1 MTIWMWAVVIVI
13 LIVAELLTV
22 DLLFASLAI
31 SATAAL
37 IANALGYEMPVQ
49 GIAFALF
56 ATLSLLFL
64 RPIALKHLKK
74 EVPGYATNMDALIGA
89 PALALTE
96 VDLNGGQIK
105 LNGEVWSARSAAGTI
120 STNTQLSVVSIEGAT
135 ALVVAKDS

>member
-1 MTIWMWAVVIVI
+1 MTIWMWAVVVVI

-31 SATAAL
+31 SAAAAL
-37 IANALGYEMPVQ
+37 TANALGYEMPVQ

-56 ATLSLLFL
+56 ATLSLFFL

-74 EVPGYATNMDALIGA
+74 EVPGFATNMDALIGA

-96 VDLNGGQIK
+96 VNLNGGQIK
-105 LNGEVWSARSAAGTI
+105 LNGEVWSARSASGTI

>member
-13 LIVAELLTV
+13 LIVVELLTV

-31 SATAAL
+31 AATAAL
-37 IANALGYEMPVQ
+37 IANALGYEMPLQ

-74 EVPGYATNMDALIGA
+74 EVPGFATNMDALVGA
-89 PALALTE
+89 PAIALTE
-96 VDLNGGQIK
+96 VGPNGGQIK
-105 LNGEVWSARSAAGTI
+105 LNGEVWTARSAAGTF

-135 ALVVAKDS
+135 ALVVAKNS

>member
-31 SATAAL
+31 SAAAAL
-37 IANALGYEMPVQ
+37 TANALGYEMPVQ

-56 ATLSLLFL
+56 ATLSLFFL

-74 EVPGYATNMDALIGA
+74 EVPGFATNMDALIGA

-96 VDLNGGQIK
+96 VNLNGGQIK

>member
-1 MTIWMWAVVIVI
+1 MTIWMWAVIIAV

-31 SATAAL
+31 SAAAAL
-37 IANALGYEMPVQ
+37 IANALGFEMPIQ

-74 EVPGYATNMDALIGA
+74 EVPGYATNMDALVGA

-96 VDLNGGQIK
+96 VDQNGGQVK
-105 LNGEVWSARSAAGTI
+105 LNGEVWSARSAVGTFA
-120 STNTQLSVVSIEGAT
+120 TNTQLSVIAIEGAT
-135 ALVVAKDS
+135 ALVKAKES

>member
-13 LIVAELLTV
+13 LIVVELLTV

-31 SATAAL
+31 AATAAL
-37 IANALGYEMPVQ
+37 IANALGYEMPIQ

-74 EVPGYATNMDALIGA
+74 EVPGFATNMDALIGA
-89 PALALTE
+89 PAIALTE
-96 VDLNGGQIK
+96 VDQNGGQIK
-105 LNGEVWSARSAAGTI
+105 LSGEVWSARSAVGTI
-120 STNTQLSVVSIEGAT
+120 STNTQLTVISIEGAT

>member
-1 MTIWMWAVVIVI
+1 MTIWMWAAVIVI

-74 EVPGYATNMDALIGA
+74 EVPGFATNMDALIGA
-89 PALALTE
+89 PAVALTE
-96 VDLNGGQIK
+96 VNLNGGQIK

-135 ALVVAKDS
+135 ALVVAKNS